1 MRQSKLETYLG
12 HKVMVI
18 LTTGGVHSG
27 YLEQS
32 PEGYRLQGDHK
43 LSKPFR
49 CSHVTSVTRLAEK
62 EEESCG

>member
-1 MRQSKLETYLG
+1 
-12 HKVMVI
+12 MVI